1 MASQGQVLLEE
12 LAKKVDDF
20 VYDHN
25 IYPNAIL
32 LSVAEIT
39 TLTEVDR
46 LEIKD
51 KLPTIVSLIPIDC
64 DLPIDLPLPVLLP
77 TIATKIQRERTANI
91 EKKDL

>member
-1 MASQGQVLLEE
+1 MASSGQILLEE

-32 LSVAEIT
+32 LSVAEIA
-39 TLTEVDR
+39 TLAEVNKP
-46 LEIKD
+46 EIND

-64 DLPIDLPLPVLLP
+64 DLLIDLPLPVLLP
-77 TIATKIQRERTANI
+77 TIATKLQRERTTNI